1 MIYLLLFFAAILA
14 AYLLLI
20 IMVMKR
26 TMVWRYKALGYG
38 LITFLMLAGIFL
50 LFGLYDRYWK

>member
-20 IMVMKR
+20 FMVMKM
-26 TMVWRYKALGYG
+26 TMVWRYKVLVYG